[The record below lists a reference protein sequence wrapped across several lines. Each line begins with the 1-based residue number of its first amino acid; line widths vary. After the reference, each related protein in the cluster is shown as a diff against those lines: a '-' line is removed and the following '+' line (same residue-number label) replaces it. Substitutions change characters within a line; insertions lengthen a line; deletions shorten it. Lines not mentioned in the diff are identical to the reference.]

1 MNLKRLIFFLIT
13 LSTIAACSS
22 SGSYTVRSGDSLSQI
37 ANQHKMSVNELQRLN
52 NISNPNHIRVG
63 QVLRVNAKAGSVVRN
78 NSAGSRNTATAAN
91 HSPQQLPARD
101 NTIIT
106 PKPAAP
112 KDQVSTGIS
121 GWARPTDGAIVKS
134 YNPNIPGQKGIQIA
148 GNINQ
153 PIKAAHDGEVVF
165 AGAGN
170 SGYGQL
176 IIVRHNAN
184 TYTAYGY
191 LASINVKEGARVK
204 KGQAIASMGNS
215 FDGRTVLYFE
225 IRTKGQTVNPMNYI

>member
-1 MNLKRLIFFLIT
+1 MSLKRLTFFLAT
-13 LSTIAACSS
+13 LLIISACS
-22 SGSYTVRSGDSLSQI
+22 GGGNYTVRSGDSLSQI
-37 ANQHKMSVNELQRLN
+37 ASQHKMSVSELQRLN

-63 QVLRVNAKAGSVVRN
+63 QVLRVNGKAGSTVRHN
-78 NSAGSRNTATAAN
+78 NTSNRNIAATNNA
-91 HSPQQLPARD
+91 PQKLATRD
-101 NTIIT
+101 NTVIT

-112 KDQVSTGIS
+112 KDQVSTGIN
-121 GWARPTDGAIVKS
+121 GWVKPTEGAVVKS

-148 GNINQ
+148 GSPNQ

-165 AGAGN
+165 AGSGN

-176 IIVRHNAN
+176 IIIRHNAN
-184 TYTAYGY
+184 TYSAYGY
-191 LASINVKEGARVK
+191 LSSINAREGAKVK
-204 KGQAIASMGNS
+204 KGQPIAGMGNS

>member
-1 MNLKRLIFFLIT
+1 MSLKRLTFFLTT
-13 LSTIAACSS
+13 LLILSACS
-22 SGSYTVRSGDSLSQI
+22 GGTYTVRSGDSLSQI
-37 ANQHKMSVNELQRLN
+37 ASNHKMSVSGLQRLN

-63 QVLRVNAKAGSVVRN
+63 QVLKVSGKAGSAVRSN
-78 NSAGSRNTATAAN
+78 NTTSNRNIVATN
-91 HSPQQLPARD
+91 TTPQKIATRD
-101 NTIIT
+101 NTVVT

-121 GWARPTDGAIVKS
+121 GWVKPTEGTVVKS

-148 GNINQ
+148 GTVNQ

-191 LASINVKEGARVK
+191 LSSINVREGAKVK
-204 KGQAIASMGNS
+204 KGQTIAGMGNS

>member
-1 MNLKRLIFFLIT
+1 MSLKRLTFFLATFFI
-13 LSTIAACSS
+13 LQACGS

-37 ANQHKMSVNELQRLN
+37 ATSHKTSVSELQRLN

-63 QVLRVNAKAGSVVRN
+63 QVLRVNGKAGSAVRSNNTSNRNIAATN
-78 NSAGSRNTATAAN
+78 NS
-91 HSPQQLPARD
+91 PQKLAARD

-121 GWARPTDGAIVKS
+121 GWVKPTDGAVVKS

-148 GNINQ
+148 GTINQ

-176 IIVRHNAN
+176 IIIRHNAN

-191 LASINVKEGARVK
+191 LSSINVKEGTKVK
-204 KGQAIASMGNS
+204 KGQAIAGMGNS

>member
-1 MNLKRLIFFLIT
+1 
-13 LSTIAACSS
+13 
-22 SGSYTVRSGDSLSQI
+22 
-37 ANQHKMSVNELQRLN
+37 
-52 NISNPNHIRVG
+52 
-63 QVLRVNAKAGSVVRN
+63 
-78 NSAGSRNTATAAN
+78 
-91 HSPQQLPARD
+91 
-101 NTIIT
+101 
-106 PKPAAP
+106 
-112 KDQVSTGIS
+112 
-121 GWARPTDGAIVKS
+121 
-134 YNPNIPGQKGIQIA
+134 NPNIPGQKGIQIA
-148 GNINQ
+148 GTINQ

-191 LASINVKEGARVK
+191 LSSINVKEGTKVK
-204 KGQAIASMGNS
+204 KGQAIAGMGNS

>member
-1 MNLKRLIFFLIT
+1 MSLKRLTFFLAT
-13 LSTIAACSS
+13 LLTISACSS
-22 SGSYTVRSGDSLSQI
+22 GGHYTVRSGDSLSKI
-37 ANQHKMSVNELQRLN
+37 ANQHKMSVGQLQKLN

-63 QVLRVNAKAGSVVRN
+63 QVLRVNGKAGSTVRSN
-78 NSAGSRNTATAAN
+78 NTSERNIAATN
-91 HSPQQLPARD
+91 QTPQRIAVRD
-101 NTIIT
+101 NTVIT

-121 GWARPTDGAIVKS
+121 GWLKPTDGTVVKS

-148 GNINQ
+148 GTLNQ

-191 LASINVKEGARVK
+191 LSSINVREGAKVK
-204 KGQAIASMGNS
+204 KGQAIAGMGNS

>member
-1 MNLKRLIFFLIT
+1 MSLKRLTFFLTT
-13 LSTIAACSS
+13 LLILSACSS
-22 SGSYTVRSGDSLSQI
+22 GTYTVRSGDSLSQI
-37 ANQHKMSVNELQRLN
+37 ASNHKMSVSDLQRLN

-63 QVLRVNAKAGSVVRN
+63 QVLKVSGKAGSAVRSN
-78 NSAGSRNTATAAN
+78 NTTSNRNIAATN
-91 HSPQQLPARD
+91 TTPQKIATRD
-101 NTIIT
+101 NTVVT
-106 PKPAAP
+106 PKPATP

-121 GWARPTDGAIVKS
+121 GWVKPTEGTVVKS

-148 GNINQ
+148 GTVNQ

-191 LASINVKEGARVK
+191 LSSINVREGAKVK
-204 KGQAIASMGNS
+204 KGQTIAGMGNS

>member
-1 MNLKRLIFFLIT
+1 MSLKRLTFFLTT
-13 LSTIAACSS
+13 LLILSACS
-22 SGSYTVRSGDSLSQI
+22 GGTYTVRSGDSLSQI
-37 ANQHKMSVNELQRLN
+37 ASNHKMSVSDLQRLN

-63 QVLRVNAKAGSVVRN
+63 QVLKVSGKAGSAVRSN
-78 NSAGSRNTATAAN
+78 NTTSNRNIAATN
-91 HSPQQLPARD
+91 TTPQKIATRD
-101 NTIIT
+101 NTVVT

-121 GWARPTDGAIVKS
+121 GWVKPTEGTVVKS

-148 GNINQ
+148 GTVNQ

-191 LASINVKEGARVK
+191 LSSINVREGAKVK
-204 KGQAIASMGNS
+204 KGQTIAGMGNS